1 MAGNV
6 LRQELE
12 SELLKLNQQETILDN
27 ELREFFTSLSNNST
41 SSRLS
46 NFDSVSMI
54 NSVNKIEQF
63 APVFEAMV
71 QDSKKLSIQ
80 VEDGRSISDKMSMI
94 IRRLD
99 LMQIRAQQALAC
111 TEDIIN
117 LKECKIR
124 MLKAMEDGN
133 LPQAVSYIRQVHDID
148 VEAAKASDDY
158 GEIMNA
164 EKDLRDLVRKEFA
177 KAMEDSSINS
187 VVSLCPL
194 LQTLGLET
202 EARDNFLDFME
213 RTVFIAVSADACS
226 VDGATD
232 PATGYAQAI
241 SNVFNSSFVI
251 LQRYLPMVIQGL
263 ESSFGDIYFV
273 RRLHSKCETESGAI
287 LKRYMK
293 YRSIK
298 DIIASTKS
306 TTCKVTPAEM
316 HVILDELALLIQ
328 YCCSY
333 SKYIKQLCVG
343 AESRKRPAAVG
354 TQSSS
359 SSSSTTTPIKPMVV
373 FSGPTEFD
381 KMVDEL
387 INKYYMEGEKW
398 IMKLG
403 VKNALSSSTD
413 EGGGLDECFFV
424 LQRCGQRAVATNNI
438 HAACAVLRLVSDLLS
453 TDLLNKAADNLSVS
467 ANKIGS
473 IIQDQMTRY
482 IKNASSDG
490 AIESASSA
498 TLSKGIKS
506 AISLASSITR
516 GKGNE
521 NEEDS
526 RTGGYDDDEWGVAS
540 STQVFNLIETCIRYT
555 DRLNRDVWS
564 AGMSVFGTAVDN
576 NSSPTKPGINPD
588 VEKLKLCK
596 EDFDAAKMAFAQTLR
611 HGAER
616 MISTPHKIIKE
627 ILVHTFSRNGVLGGV
642 KFDIHDD
649 RFETQPAVALL
660 PRMLIIPF
668 EAIANISTS
677 NLSDTNK
684 DMIIGMLADAVCERL
699 EHFISQTSF
708 RFAGSLK
715 FEECV
720 RAIIALFTRLS
731 TTPIRG
737 KFSRIREIMSVLTSD
752 VTSTNAIADTFTY
765 LTINEVKAFIAL
777 RADAT

>member
-1 MAGNV
+1 MAGSV
-6 LRQELE
+6 LRSELE
-12 SELLKLNQQETILDN
+12 NELIKLNQQETILDN
-27 ELREFFTSLSNNST
+27 ELREFFTALKSGGT
-41 SSRLS
+41 GRLN
-46 NFDSVSMI
+46 NFDSASMF

-63 APVFEAMV
+63 APVFEAMI
-71 QDSKKLSIQ
+71 QDSKKLASQ

-148 VEAAKASDDY
+148 VEAAKSSDDY
-158 GEIMNA
+158 NEIMNA
-164 EKDLRDLVRKEFA
+164 EKDLRELVRKEFI
-177 KAMEDSSINS
+177 KAMEDSNVNS

-241 SNVFNSSFVI
+241 SNIFNSSFVI

-263 ESSFGDIYFV
+263 ESSYGDIYFI
-273 RRLHSKCETESGAI
+273 RRLHSKCEIESGSI

-293 YRSIK
+293 YRNIK
-298 DIIASTKS
+298 DIITSTKTAS
-306 TTCKVTPAEM
+306 CKVTSAEM

-328 YCCSY
+328 YSCSY
-333 SKYIKQLCVG
+333 SKYIKQLCIG
-343 AESRKRPAAVG
+343 AETRKRPVG
-354 TQSSS
+354 ESQNTAS
-359 SSSSTTTPIKPMVV
+359 PIKPMVV

-403 VKNALSSSTD
+403 VKTALNLSPD
-413 EGGGLDECFFV
+413 NEGGGLDECFFV
-424 LQRCGQRAVATNNI
+424 LQRCSQRALATNNI

-453 TDLLNKAADNLSVS
+453 SDLLNKAADNLSNA
-467 ANKIGS
+467 ANKIGT

-482 IKNASSDG
+482 IKSATNDG
-490 AIESASSA
+490 NIETVSGA
-498 TLSKGIKS
+498 TLSKGLKS

-516 GKGNE
+516 VKGTDNE
-521 NEEDS
+521 DDTRNGN
-526 RTGGYDDDEWGVAS
+526 TDDDEWGVS
-540 STQVFNLIETCIRYT
+540 SSMQVFNIVETCIRYT
-555 DRLNRDVWS
+555 DRLNRDIWA
-564 AGMSVFGTAVDN
+564 AGMSVFGTTTDN
-576 NSSPTKPGINPD
+576 ITSPTKPGINKD

-616 MISTPHKIIKE
+616 MLATPQKLIKE
-627 ILVHTFSRNGVLGGV
+627 ILVHTFSRNGPLGGV

-649 RFETQPAVALL
+649 RFESQPAVALL

-684 DMIIGMLADAVCERL
+684 DMIIGMLADAVCERI

-720 RAIIALFTRLS
+720 RAIITLFTRLS

-737 KFSRIREIMSVLTSD
+737 KFSRLREIMSVLTSD
-752 VTSTNAIADTFTY
+752 VTSTNTIADTFTY
-765 LTINEVKAFIAL
+765 LTINEVKAFVAL
-777 RADAT
+777 RVDAAD

>member
-12 SELLKLNQQETILDN
+12 AELLKLNQQEAVLDN
-27 ELREFFTSLSNNST
+27 ELREFFTALSSNS
-41 SSRLS
+41 SAGRLS

-63 APVFEAMV
+63 APVFEAMT
-71 QDSKKLSIQ
+71 QDSKKLAAQ
-80 VEDGRSISDKMSMI
+80 VEDGRSLSDKMSMI

-164 EKDLRDLVRKEFA
+164 EKDLRELVRKEFV
-177 KAMEDSSINS
+177 KAMEDSNVNS
-187 VVSLCPL
+187 VVALCPL

-241 SNVFNSSFVI
+241 SNIFNSSFVI

-273 RRLHSKCETESGAI
+273 RRLHAKCEAESGSI

-293 YRSIK
+293 YRNIK
-298 DIIASTKS
+298 DIISSTKS
-306 TTCKVTPAEM
+306 TTSKTTPAEM
-316 HVILDELALLIQ
+316 HVVLDELALLIQ

-343 AESRKRPAAVG
+343 AESRKRPQTSA
-354 TQSSS
+354 SS
-359 SSSSTTTPIKPMVV
+359 PVKPMVV

-403 VKNALSSSTD
+403 VKNALNLAD
-413 EGGGLDECFFV
+413 EGGGGLDECFFV
-424 LQRCGQRAVATNNI
+424 LQRCGQRAIATNNI
-438 HAACAVLRLVSDLLS
+438 HAACAVLRLVSDLIS
-453 TDLLNKAADNLSVS
+453 TDLLNKAADNLSSS

-482 IKNASSDG
+482 IKSATSDG
-490 AIESASSA
+490 ATETASSA

-516 GKGNE
+516 GKGAE
-521 NEEDS
+521 NEDES
-526 RTGGYDDDEWGVAS
+526 RPGNTYDDDEWGVAS
-540 STQVFNLIETCIRYT
+540 SMQVFNVVETCIRYT
-555 DRLNRDVWS
+555 DRLNRDIWS

-576 NSSPTKPGINPD
+576 TNNSSPTKLGLNPD

-616 MISTPHKIIKE
+616 MLATPQKLIKE
-627 ILVHTFSRNGVLGGV
+627 ILVHTFSRNGPLGGI
-642 KFDIHDD
+642 KFDMNDD
-649 RFETQPAVALL
+649 RFESQPAVALL
-660 PRMLIIPF
+660 PRMLIVPF

-684 DMIIGMLADAVCERL
+684 DMIIGMLADAVCERV
-699 EHFISQTSF
+699 EHFISQTSY

-737 KFSRIREIMSVLTSD
+737 KFSRLREIMSILTSD
-752 VTSTNAIADTFTY
+752 VTSTNAIADSFTY

-777 RADAT
+777 RADAAE

>member
-12 SELLKLNQQETILDN
+12 AELLKLNQQETILDN
-27 ELREFFTSLSNNST
+27 ELREFFTALSNNNNG
-41 SSRLS
+41 SRLS
-46 NFDSVSMI
+46 NFDSISMI

-63 APVFEAMV
+63 APIFEAMT
-71 QDSKKLSIQ
+71 QDSKKLAAQ

-164 EKDLRDLVRKEFA
+164 ENDLRELVRKEFA

-187 VVSLCPL
+187 VVALCPL

-232 PATGYAQAI
+232 PATGYCQAI

-263 ESSFGDIYFV
+263 ESSFGDIHFV
-273 RRLHSKCETESGAI
+273 RRLHAKCETESGAI

-293 YRSIK
+293 YRNIK
-298 DIIASTKS
+298 DIIASAKS
-306 TTCKVTPAEM
+306 NSSKVTPAEM
-316 HVILDELALLIQ
+316 HVVLDELALLIQ

-333 SKYIKQLCVG
+333 SKYIKQLCLG
-343 AESRKRPAAVG
+343 AESRKRPAASG
-354 TQSSS
+354 TSQSSS
-359 SSSSTTTPIKPMVV
+359 PVKAMVV

-424 LQRCGQRAVATNNI
+424 LQRCGQRAIATNNI

-467 ANKIGS
+467 ATKIGS

-482 IKNASSDG
+482 IKNATSDG
-490 AIESASSA
+490 VIESASSA
-498 TLSKGIKS
+498 SLSKGIKS

-516 GKGNE
+516 GKGAE
-521 NEEDS
+521 NEDDS
-526 RTGGYDDDEWGVAS
+526 RVGGNDDDEWGVAS
-540 STQVFNLIETCIRYT
+540 STHVFNLVETCIRYT
-555 DRLNRDVWS
+555 DRLNRDVWN
-564 AGMSVFGTAVDN
+564 AGMSVFGTAVEN
-576 NSSPTKPGINPD
+576 NLSPTKPAINPD

-616 MISTPHKIIKE
+616 MLATPQKIIKE
-627 ILVHTFSRNGVLGGV
+627 ILVHTFSRNGPLGGV
-642 KFDIHDD
+642 KFDNHDD
-649 RFETQPAVALL
+649 KFESQPAVALL

-777 RADAT
+777 RADATE